1 MCNED
6 FWPGLKIDP
15 GIIFQ
20 RWILTRGGHFSTLK
34 IETKI
39 VKFIPGVI
47 FQRYE
52 KDFSKLWWPRHVENW
67 SCWEL
72 TPTSESWSELEL
84 TLHGL
89 NVQSCTCLKVSVL
102 KFSYC
107 PIHMRTWLI
116 YFRLIYPNNHFN
128 LRLKIWYPYF
138 ITILNLKKSEY
149 FPDKTI
155 NK

>member
-1 MCNED
+1 MTRVEN
-6 FWPGLKIDP
+6 WPGGHFSTLNIDP
-15 GIIFQ
+15 
-20 RWILTRGGHFSTLK
+20 GGHFSTLK

-52 KDFSKLWWPRHVENW
+52 KDFSKLWWPRPVENW

-72 TPTSESWSELEL
+72 TQTSEFWSELEL

-89 NVQSCTCLKVSVL
+89 NVQSCTYLKVSVL
-102 KFSYC
+102 KCTYC

-116 YFRLIYPNNHFN
+116 SFRLICPINHLVF
-128 LRLKIWYPYF
+128 RLKIWYPF
-138 ITILNLKKSEY
+138 IITILCK
-149 FPDKTI
+149 
-155 NK
+155 